1 MAITLFEMWLQEIR
15 VVVFSLVWIFVLM
28 NTTTMIPPA
37 GMFYMYVKV
46 ISSQEFLRI
55 FMNGRSLLI
64 KYAIILISFIYAP
77 FHI

>member
-1 MAITLFEMWLQEIR
+1 MAISLFEMWLQGIM

-46 ISSQEFLRI
+46 I
-55 FMNGRSLLI
+55 
-64 KYAIILISFIYAP
+64 
-77 FHI
+77 